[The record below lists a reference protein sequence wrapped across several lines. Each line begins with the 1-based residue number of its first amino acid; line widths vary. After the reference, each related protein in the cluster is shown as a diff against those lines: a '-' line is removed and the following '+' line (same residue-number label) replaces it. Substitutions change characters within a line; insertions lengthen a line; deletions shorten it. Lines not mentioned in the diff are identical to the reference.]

1 MAVLGVELTKSSNI
15 KHVVSALLLIC
26 GRMGE
31 GDNVAHLFGDEASKI
46 SPFDY
51 VQALPVRTAKIL
63 SEISRRGM
71 AFHVAPHSGKHG
83 IFIAKNYKSLEKNT

>member
-1 MAVLGVELTKSSNI
+1 MAVLGVKLTKSSNI

-26 GRMGE
+26 RMGE